1 MPHAKNVNLSLF
13 YRDAIGANCGPAY
26 FLAPPTVRTRPS
38 WYLPMFPSMMRSLVG
53 SLRAHNPAL
62 TTLRAFLATPKDL
75 DSDGVHFNA
84 LSGRD
89 YVLYLLDQ
97 SR

>member
-1 MPHAKNVNLSLF
+1 M
-13 YRDAIGANCGPAY
+13 
-26 FLAPPTVRTRPS
+26 APPTVRTRPT
-38 WYLPMFPSMMRSLVG
+38 WYLPLLPHVMRSLSG
-53 SLRAHNPAL
+53 SLRVHNPAL
-62 TTLRAFLATPKDL
+62 STLKAFLATQKDL

-97 SR
+97 SRLFIFIDLLR